1 MPSVKVF
8 LGYLLFLAY
17 MHVGSCALDVISIF
31 VSVPVTFLSVLL
43 CHRHTRFLPYAKME
57 KFCDILCLK
66 RFIKLTVPWYY
77 SLAAYLGVMPN
88 IVFSSWKRVHSLG
101 LASVKLHVQLPVLS
115 WSSFAPLNI
124 SWSIRSFNASS
135 TVHKPVLAFLIE
147 DW

>member
-8 LGYLLFLAY
+8 LGYLVFLAY
-17 MHVGSCALDVISIF
+17 MHVGSCTLDVISIF

-43 CHRHTRFLPYAKME
+43 CHHHTQFLPYAN
-57 KFCDILCLK
+57 CDILCLK
-66 RFIKLTVPWYY
+66 RFLKLTVPWYY
-77 SLAAYLGVMPN
+77 SLAAYLGVMSN

-101 LASVKLHVQLPVLS
+101 LASMKLHVQLPVLS

-124 SWSIRSFNASS
+124 SSSIWSFDASS

-147 DW
+147 AW